1 MLPSA
6 VRRTPP
12 LGALWLP
19 GTDCRVHITLPA
31 CACAISGLGANVKTI
46 HGWHRPY
53 AGSGKTLAYLA
64 PLAQALRAQEAAGG
78 GGMAPKAPRALVLAP
93 TSELCVQVG
102 CHFFI
107 MVGCARCQTPG
118 MAVIECWR
126 PPPDC
131 ACRRNA
137 PSEVRVL
144 AASLC

>member
-1 MLPSA
+1 MA
-6 VRRTPP
+6 
-12 LGALWLP
+12 GIAH
-19 GTDCRVHITLPA
+19 C
-31 CACAISGLGANVKTI
+31 
-46 HGWHRPY
+46 

-102 CHFFI
+102 CLLLF
-107 MVGCARCQTPG
+107 MVGCAGQTPG

-131 ACRRNA
+131 ACRRSA
-137 PSEVRVL
+137 PGEVRALV
-144 AASLC
+144 ARADRVTRRATVR